1 MPWRE
6 GPPTDAELEAF
17 FAAPPHL
24 LEGLEVVRF
33 LAPGSGRAAKE
44 PGVATLTA
52 AGGVFPRPRPDTPS
66 ALPALLVGA
75 DGEALRR
82 YALGLALVAGRTS
95 GCCAARSKPPGAPQW
110 ATMALQRSEVR
121 LSLASPP

>member
-33 LAPGSGRAAKE
+33 LTPGSGRAAKE
-44 PGVATLTA
+44 PGVATLTV

-66 ALPALLVGA
+66 ALLVDS

-95 GCCAARSKPPGAPQW
+95 GGCAARSKPPGAPQW

-121 LSLASPP
+121 LSLAPPP